1 MSAASYFTAITR
13 DQRTLSFGRVF
24 LTLWIVLPAA
34 VLGASAEAQAREDAD
49 PDTALPGTEEIVVTA
64 RYGEA
69 RVDSETELDEDDI
82 ATYGAGTIG
91 ELVSQIAPLTGR
103 PDELPI
109 ILINGKRVDGPAG
122 INGFPPEALAR
133 LAILKPEAAARYGY
147 APGQRVVNLVLK
159 KSFTSWQADAG
170 TRLATAGGRQNG
182 QLALGR
188 FVIAGPSRWNASV
201 QMSRDKALLK
211 SDRVDDRGL
220 GSDDSYRTFLPRS
233 DSLSLNLGF
242 ARPLGDF
249 TGSINID
256 ANRRS
261 QQQLL
266 GTAFPGRINSA
277 LRGEQ
282 QTNNIG
288 LSATLTGSIADWQSN
303 IALRYSRSWSDND
316 IERLNADSKIVTDR
330 STSRSE
336 SLTGLINLNRAI
348 LTLPAGPVTSNISIN
363 ATRNWSLNRGSDAV
377 ATLPDETVFK
387 RQQIDARVSL
397 SLPISQAGSAGFSAL
412 GDLSLDIATG
422 GSLASGSPLQHR
434 FEMAASWSPFA
445 ALQVRAT
452 AAFTQLIPNADQI
465 AGPYVEEIRRIYD
478 FRREEIVDARWIT
491 GGNQDLGRG
500 KQSLYSLGATLRPLA
515 RPILTLTSEY
525 RRQISTEGVGAFPA
539 FTPSV
544 ELAFPERIRRDASGR
559 LLSVDARP
567 ISIAHDIDERLD
579 NGLIIELAP
588 QRRKRTNA
596 AGQGARAIG
605 PTTAWRVALSVNH
618 GWLLKSELL
627 TRPGIPPIDRVS
639 GDTGQSRHQVRVQL
653 TVGRPGFGA
662 VVDGSWQN
670 GFRLR
675 NPDSSGG
682 ASDFQHKAMT
692 TVNLR
697 LFAQPDRLLSSSPK
711 PKWLSD
717 LNVAFDIRN
726 LFDTY
731 RRVVLDDGSVP
742 AGYRRY
748 EVDPLGRTVQVTIR
762 KRF

>member
-1 MSAASYFTAITR
+1 MSAASFFPAIAR
-13 DQRTLSFGRVF
+13 DQRTLRFGRVF
-24 LTLWIVLPAA
+24 LTFWIVLPAA
-34 VLGASAEAQAREDAD
+34 VLGATAEAQVPEDAD

-69 RVDSETELDEDDI
+69 RVDSETELEEDDI
-82 ATYGAGTIG
+82 ANYGAGTIG

-109 ILINGKRVDGPAG
+109 ILVNGKRVDGGAG

-170 TRLATAGGRQNG
+170 TKLATAGGRENG

-201 QMSRDKALLK
+201 QMSRDNALLK

-220 GSDDSYRTFLPRS
+220 GSDDAYRTLLPRS
-233 DSLSLNLGF
+233 DSLSLSLGV
-242 ARPLGDF
+242 ARPLGEF

-256 ANRRS
+256 ANHRS

-266 GTAFPGRINSA
+266 GTAFPGRIDGA

-288 LSATLTGSIADWQSN
+288 LSATLIGSIADWQSN
-303 IALRYSRSWSDND
+303 IAIRYSRSWSDND
-316 IERLNADSKIVTDR
+316 IERLTADSKIVTDR
-330 STSRSE
+330 STSRGE

-363 ATRNWSLNRGSDAV
+363 ATRNWSLNRSSDAV
-377 ATLPDETVFK
+377 AKLADEAIFK

-412 GDLSLDIATG
+412 GDLSFDIAAG
-422 GSLASGSPLQHR
+422 GSLASGAPLHHR

-452 AAFTQLIPNADQI
+452 AAFAQLIPNVDQI

-478 FRREEIVDARWIT
+478 FRREEIADARWIT
-491 GGNQDLGRG
+491 GGNPDLGRG

-525 RRQISTEGVGAFPA
+525 RRQISTGGVGAFPA
-539 FTPSV
+539 FTPAV
-544 ELAFPERIRRDASGR
+544 ELAFPDRIRRDASGR

-596 AGQGARAIG
+596 AGLG
-605 PTTAWRVALSVNH
+605 PTTAWRVGLSVNH

-653 TVGRPGFGA
+653 TAGRPGFGA

-675 NPDSSGG
+675 NLDSSGG

-717 LNVAFDIRN
+717 LNVALDIRN

-731 RRVVLDDGSVP
+731 RRVVLKDGSIP

-748 EVDPLGRTVQVTIR
+748 EVDPLGRTVQITIR

>member
-1 MSAASYFTAITR
+1 MSAASFFTAITR
-13 DQRTLSFGRVF
+13 DQRTLRFGRLF

-34 VLGASAEAQAREDAD
+34 VLGASAEAQVPEDAD
-49 PDTALPGTEEIVVTA
+49 HDTALPGTEEIVVTA

-109 ILINGKRVDGPAG
+109 ILVNGKRVDGGAG

-170 TRLATAGGRQNG
+170 TKLATAGGRENG

-201 QMSRDKALLK
+201 QMSHDNALLK

-220 GSDDSYRTFLPRS
+220 GSDDAYRTLLPRS
-233 DSLSLNLGF
+233 DSLSLNLGV
-242 ARPLGDF
+242 ARPLGEF

-266 GTAFPGRINSA
+266 GTAFPGRTDGA

-316 IERLNADSKIVTDR
+316 IERLTADSKIVTDR
-330 STSRSE
+330 STSRGE

-363 ATRNWSLNRGSDAV
+363 ATRNWSLNRSSDAV
-377 ATLPDETVFK
+377 AKLADEAIFK

-412 GDLSLDIATG
+412 GDLSFDIAAG
-422 GSLASGSPLQHR
+422 GSLASGAPLHHR

-445 ALQVRAT
+445 AVQVRAT
-452 AAFTQLIPNADQI
+452 AAFAQLIPNVDQI

-478 FRREEIVDARWIT
+478 FRREEIADARWIT
-491 GGNQDLGRG
+491 GGNPDLGRG

-525 RRQISTEGVGAFPA
+525 RRQISTGGVGAFPA

-544 ELAFPERIRRDASGR
+544 ELAFPERIRRDVSGR

-579 NGLIIELAP
+579 NGLIVELAP
-588 QRRKRTNA
+588 QRRQRPA
-596 AGQGARAIG
+596 VAGQAGR
-605 PTTAWRVALSVNH
+605 TVTAWRVSLSVNH

-627 TRPGIPPIDRVS
+627 TRRGIPPIDRVS

-653 TVGRPGFGA
+653 TAGRPGFGA

-675 NPDSSGG
+675 NLDSSGG

-717 LNVAFDIRN
+717 LNVALDIRN

-731 RRVVLDDGSVP
+731 RRVVLKDGSIP

-748 EVDPLGRTVQVTIR
+748 DVDPLGRTVQITIR